1 MSSLQE
7 ETMDPPLGLSF
18 PGVEGQ
24 GWPSASH
31 LPPPP
36 LAPRGFLAQAQLSGL
51 TIAVPPSWSRQ
62 LGSSVWGLARPFLCH
77 CLPSRGLPVMPLSA
91 QRPHLTPCL
100 SPGLQGMGWWR
111 QKPGGRI
118 LGSPLPPHP
127 RQYQREGTLPNSP

>member
-1 MSSLQE
+1 
-7 ETMDPPLGLSF
+7 MDPSLGLSF
-18 PGVEGQ
+18 PEVEGQ
-24 GWPSASH
+24 GWPSAFG
-31 LPPPP
+31 LPPPS

-77 CLPSRGLPVMPLSA
+77 CLPNRGLPVMPLSA

-100 SPGLQGMGWWR
+100 GPGLQVWLGMGWWR

-118 LGSPLPPHP
+118 LGYPLPPHP

>member
-1 MSSLQE
+1 
-7 ETMDPPLGLSF
+7 MDPSLGLSF
-18 PGVEGQ
+18 PEVEGQ
-24 GWPSASH
+24 GWPSAFG
-31 LPPPP
+31 LPPPS

-77 CLPSRGLPVMPLSA
+77 CLPNRGLPVMPLSA

-100 SPGLQGMGWWR
+100 GPGLQVWLGMGWWR